1 MIKFLIEKE
10 FKQLFRNTFLPRLI
24 LLFPCMSMLLMPW
37 AVTLEIKNI
46 RLNIVDHDCSAFSR
60 QLTDKIAASAYF
72 RLTELSSSY
81 TKGLQ
86 HIEAGAADIVM
97 EIPRNL
103 ERDWMNGKE
112 TSILIAANAVNG
124 MKGGIG
130 SSYLLSIIHEYV
142 SGKGLNHPESYMDF
156 ASFPSIRVDTQSL
169 FNPHLNYKLYM
180 VPALMVMLLSLICG
194 FLPALNVV
202 NEKEIGTIE
211 QINVTPV
218 SKFTFILA
226 KLLPYWLVGFVVLTI
241 SFGLAWLFYG
251 IVPVGNFITI
261 YFFSLIFVFAMSG
274 FGLVISNYSNTL
286 QQSMFVMWFFL
297 LILVLMSGLFTP
309 VSSMPE
315 WAQMI
320 TVFNPLRY
328 FMEVMRMVYLRGS
341 GISELIPQLII
352 LLFFAAGFNIWAIM
366 SYRKNG

>member
-72 RLTELSSSY
+72 RLTELPSSY

-130 SSYLLSIIHEYV
+130 SSYLASIIHEYA

-202 NEKEIGTIE
+202 NAKEIGRAH
-211 QINVTPV
+211 V
-218 SKFTFILA
+218 
-226 KLLPYWLVGFVVLTI
+226 
-241 SFGLAWLFYG
+241 
-251 IVPVGNFITI
+251 
-261 YFFSLIFVFAMSG
+261 
-274 FGLVISNYSNTL
+274 
-286 QQSMFVMWFFL
+286 
-297 LILVLMSGLFTP
+297 
-309 VSSMPE
+309 
-315 WAQMI
+315 
-320 TVFNPLRY
+320 
-328 FMEVMRMVYLRGS
+328 
-341 GISELIPQLII
+341 
-352 LLFFAAGFNIWAIM
+352 
-366 SYRKNG
+366 

>member
-72 RLTELSSSY
+72 RLTELPSSY
-81 TKGLQ
+81 AKGLQ

-130 SSYLLSIIHEYV
+130 SSYLASIIHEYA
-142 SGKGLNHPESYMDF
+142 SGKGLNHPQSYMDF

-194 FLPALNVV
+194 FLPALNIV
-202 NEKEIGTIE
+202 NERDR
-211 QINVTPV
+211 N
-218 SKFTFILA
+218 
-226 KLLPYWLVGFVVLTI
+226 
-241 SFGLAWLFYG
+241 
-251 IVPVGNFITI
+251 N
-261 YFFSLIFVFAMSG
+261 
-274 FGLVISNYSNTL
+274 
-286 QQSMFVMWFFL
+286 
-297 LILVLMSGLFTP
+297 
-309 VSSMPE
+309 
-315 WAQMI
+315 
-320 TVFNPLRY
+320 
-328 FMEVMRMVYLRGS
+328 
-341 GISELIPQLII
+341 
-352 LLFFAAGFNIWAIM
+352 
-366 SYRKNG
+366 

>member
-1 MIKFLIEKE
+1 
-10 FKQLFRNTFLPRLI
+10 
-24 LLFPCMSMLLMPW
+24 
-37 AVTLEIKNI
+37 
-46 RLNIVDHDCSAFSR
+46 
-60 QLTDKIAASAYF
+60 
-72 RLTELSSSY
+72 
-81 TKGLQ
+81 
-86 HIEAGAADIVM
+86 M

-130 SSYLLSIIHEYV
+130 SSYLASIIHEYA

-218 SKFTFILA
+218 SKFTFILD

-241 SFGLAWLFYG
+241 NFGLAWLFYR

-261 YFFSLIFVFAMSG
+261 YFLTLIFVFAMSG
-274 FGLVISNYSNTL
+274 FGLIISNYSNTL

-297 LILVLMSGLFTP
+297 LILVLMSGLFT
-309 VSSMPE
+309 
-315 WAQMI
+315 
-320 TVFNPLRY
+320 
-328 FMEVMRMVYLRGS
+328 
-341 GISELIPQLII
+341 
-352 LLFFAAGFNIWAIM
+352 
-366 SYRKNG
+366 